1 MDIYSFMQNF
11 PVLTLLIL
19 VLEKFFVALS
29 VWVIRGFQACSSFY
43 PENEKLVSEK
53 IFVIH

>member
-1 MDIYSFMQNF
+1 MQNF